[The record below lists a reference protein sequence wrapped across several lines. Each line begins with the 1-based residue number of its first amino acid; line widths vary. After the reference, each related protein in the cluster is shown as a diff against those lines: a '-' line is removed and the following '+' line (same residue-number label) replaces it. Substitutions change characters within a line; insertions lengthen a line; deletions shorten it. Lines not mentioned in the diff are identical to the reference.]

1 MTHTYT
7 YTLTLS
13 GDERR
18 AFDWLGDRYGT
29 GEPIAAILR
38 GCLPDDAEWT
48 QPGDITFQIPE
59 HGAWAIAER
68 AWAEDS
74 PWPGF
79 APALASKM
87 TAFTSSLV

>member
-1 MTHTYT
+1 MTHA

-13 GDERR
+13 ISERQ

-29 GEPIAAILR
+29 GEAVASILR
-38 GCLPDDAEWT
+38 GCLPDDAEWSED
-48 QPGDITFQIPE
+48 GDITFLIPE
-59 HGAWAIAER
+59 RDAWAIAER

-79 APALASKM
+79 APGLATKM
-87 TAFTSSLV
+87 TGFTSSLV

>member
-1 MTHTYT
+1 MPHT

-13 GDERR
+13 WPERR

-29 GEPIAAILR
+29 GEPIAVTLR

-48 QPGDITFQIPE
+48 QPGDITFLIPE
-59 HGAWAIAER
+59 HEAWLLAAR

>member
-1 MTHTYT
+1 MPHT

-13 GDERR
+13 GPERR

-29 GEPIAAILR
+29 GEPIASILR

-48 QPGDITFQIPE
+48 QPGDITFLIPE
-59 HGAWAIAER
+59 PDAWAIAAR

-74 PWPGF
+74 PWPCF
-79 APALASKM
+79 APGLAAKM
-87 TAFTSSLV
+87 TDFTSAIV

>member
-7 YTLTLS
+7 LTLTI
-13 GDERR
+13 DERR

-29 GEPIAAILR
+29 GEPIAATLR

-48 QPGDITFQIPE
+48 QPGDITFLVPE
-59 HGAWAIAER
+59 HEAWLIAAR
-68 AWAEDS
+68 AWDEGDL
-74 PWPGF
+74 WPCF
-79 APALASKM
+79 APELALRM